1 MGCNIKT
8 QIVYSPTENKIKRMA
23 ILSKIR
29 ERSMFLIIIIG
40 LALFAF
46 VLDPSTLGD
55 FFSSSKVNEVGEVN
69 GEVISTQEFA
79 KAIDQY
85 KQQTGSS
92 VSEMQ
97 AANTVWDNIVR
108 KKIYKNQL
116 EQAGITVG
124 EQDVW
129 NEVVNAP
136 SVSNNPQFQNEAGL
150 FDEGKFKAFLATTK
164 KENPDMWS
172 AWSNYMNQI
181 KENAE
186 TNTYNKLVTAGLGAS
201 LKEGETEYLIENTK
215 LSGQFVYVPYASIAD
230 SLVKIKKSEVAAY
243 IKDNENQYKVEATR
257 DISYVKFDI
266 EATTEDEEA
275 IKQDVAKLIENSLDR
290 NNDARVGLK
299 NTTDYKDFLAEN
311 NSDINLDLGY
321 KYNASVNQTVAKQI
335 FEGNEG
341 DVFGPYKDQGFFK
354 ISKITEVTK
363 MPDSVKASHILIPFI
378 GSQSAT
384 SDVTRTKEQAEQL
397 ADSLLTVVK
406 RSRSK
411 FADLAKDFS
420 SDKGS
425 GAKGGDLDWFNYN
438 RMTPAFRDYT
448 FTNGKGSLGVVETP
462 FGYHVI
468 RVDDAK
474 NNQTV
479 LKLATFARK
488 IVPSEAT
495 ENDFFQKAEQFAL
508 AISKT
513 TDYNALAKENGYNLR
528 PAIGL
533 KVLDENV
540 PGLGNQRQIVS
551 WAFKGDSDKGSFNR
565 FDLQGSYVV
574 AVVTAKSKKGLMS
587 VEKAI
592 NSVRPIL
599 LNEKKAA
606 LISDKLK
613 GSSLA
618 EIAKANNTT
627 VSTANNINLTNSSLS
642 GVGSEP
648 KVVGAMYSAELDKV
662 YNSIEGSRGV
672 FSFVLNKRELPTALP
687 NYESNRKKI
696 AESRKRL
703 TFKIYEAIKKA
714 SDIEDNRE
722 NMYVSN

>member
-1 MGCNIKT
+1 
-8 QIVYSPTENKIKRMA
+8 MA

-55 FFSSSKVNEVGEVN
+55 FFNSSKVNEVGEIN
-69 GEVISTQEFA
+69 GESVSTQEFA
-79 KAIDQY
+79 QAIDAY
-85 KQQTGSS
+85 KQQTGNR

-108 KKIYKNQL
+108 KKIYKSQL
-116 EQAGITVG
+116 DEAGITVG
-124 EQDVW
+124 EEDVW
-129 NEVVNAP
+129 NEVISAP
-136 SVSNNPQFQNEAGL
+136 SVQNNPQFQNEAGL
-150 FDEGKFKAFLATTK
+150 FDEGKLKTFLATTK
-164 KENPDMWS
+164 EENPDMWA

-215 LSGQFVYVPYASIAD
+215 LSGQFVYVPYSSIAD
-230 SLVKIKKSEVAAY
+230 SLVKIKKSEVASY
-243 IKDNENQYKVEATR
+243 IKDNESQFKVDAAR

-266 EATTEDEEA
+266 RATPEDEAA
-275 IKQDVAKLIENSLDR
+275 IKQEVAKLIEDSLDR
-290 NNDARVGLK
+290 D
-299 NTTDYKDFLAEN
+299 N
-311 NSDINLDLGY
+311 NSRAGFKTTTEYKEFLSENGSDTNLDLNF
-321 KYNASVNQTVAKQI
+321 KYNASVNQTVANEI
-335 FEGNEG
+335 FAGKEG

-354 ISKITEVTK
+354 ISKITEVAK
-363 MPDSVKASHILIPFI
+363 MPDSVKASHILIPFV

-384 SDVTRTKEQAEQL
+384 PDVTRTKEEAKKL

-406 RSRSK
+406 RRSSK
-411 FADLAKDFS
+411 FADLAKEFS

-448 FTNGKGSLGVVETP
+448 FSNKKGSLGVVETP

-468 RVDDAK
+468 SVDDTK

-479 LKLATFARK
+479 LKLATFSRQ

-508 AISKT
+508 AVSKT
-513 TDYNALAKENGYNLR
+513 TDYSTLAKENNYNLR
-528 PAIGL
+528 PAVGL

-551 WAFKGDSDKGSFNR
+551 WAFKGDTDKGSFKR
-565 FDLQGSYVV
+565 FDLEGSYVV
-574 AVVTAKSKKGLMS
+574 AVLTEKSEKGLMS

-592 NSVRPIL
+592 NRVRPIL

-606 LISDKLK
+606 LISDKLE
-613 GSSLA
+613 GSSLE
-618 EIAKANNTT
+618 EIAKTNNTT
-627 VSTANNINLTNSSLS
+627 VRTANGVDLKSSSLS
-642 GVGSEP
+642 GVGAEP
-648 KVVGAMYSAELDKV
+648 KVVGAMYSAELNKV

-672 FSFVLNKRELPTALP
+672 FSFVVNKRELPTALP

-696 AESRKRL
+696 AEARKAS
-703 TFKIYEAIKKA
+703 TFRIYEAIKKA
-714 SDIEDNRE
+714 SDVEDNRA
-722 NMYVSN
+722 NMYTSN